1 VVLGALEC
9 DGANTSLNGHS
20 AEKKKKE
27 GAVLVLVCC
36 HKVIS
41 DREQDL

>member
-1 VVLGALEC
+1 MVLGALEC

-20 AEKKKKE
+20 AEKKKE